1 MTKPYSE
8 DLRTRVVAAVVV
20 GASCRDG
27 SAMIRYVREEVP
39 VRSPPITTA

>member
-20 GASCRDG
+20 GASCRDVNRRPIG
-27 SAMIRYVREEVP
+27 TPSSYV
-39 VRSPPITTA
+39 SGD